1 MVRLFLQAER
11 KSQFLREPVY
21 GSSRPIRMS
30 QLGVEVKKGAKNE
43 ITLQNP
49 RVGELQFVGV
59 EHEVFVEQEIEVNH
73 PWTVF
78 PDDLLAEARS
88 VS

>member
-1 MVRLFLQAER
+1 
-11 KSQFLREPVY
+11 
-21 GSSRPIRMS
+21 MS

-43 ITLQNP
+43 IALQNP
-49 RVGELQFVGV
+49 SVGELQFVGV

-78 PDDLLAEARS
+78 PDDLLAESCS
-88 VS
+88 VSCSLVSNSLGERVVRIRAAALTKEG